1 MFKQNKNFKH
11 GFTIIEVVLV
21 LAVAAMIFLM
31 VFIALPAMQIM
42 QRDTARAN
50 DINRITTQLNSYQA
64 NNNQKIPS
72 MDKDAYV
79 SGHTDVDNDVFKAA
93 ERTSWAYFYDAYLI
107 GTDTKQKFSDPDGQ
121 PYSLEISSCK
131 AADSY
136 DPESK
141 ECKNGQ
147 RNHYT
152 FTQQS
157 EGTED
162 NTSNDRYAS
171 KGTAGHTVSIVVNST
186 CDGETAVHSTGG
198 NKVSV
203 LYKREGGGVI
213 CRSI

>member
-50 DINRITTQLNSYQA
+50 DVNRITTQLNSYQS

-79 SGHTDVDNDVFKAA
+79 SGHADVDKDVFKSA

-107 GTDTKQKFSDPDGQ
+107 GTDTKQKF
-121 PYSLEISSCK
+121 
-131 AADSY
+131 AD
-136 DPESK
+136 
-141 ECKNGQ
+141 
-147 RNHYT
+147 
-152 FTQQS
+152 
-157 EGTED
+157 
-162 NTSNDRYAS
+162 
-171 KGTAGHTVSIVVNST
+171 HTVLRLAPARQLIATIQNPRNVKMVNAPTIPSL
-186 CDGETAVHSTGG
+186 
-198 NKVSV
+198 NNQKVPKITLQTTVMHPRV
-203 LYKREGGGVI
+203 LLVTL
-213 CRSI
+213 